1 MKLAP
6 ISYSILIALSTG
18 CVQFKSKTLSA
29 EASSMSFA
37 GRTLSDA
44 GLRAFLAEQR
54 AGGAW
59 TVDKLALAAAY
70 FHGDVRVAKA
80 QADEAEAAITTAA
93 QRPNPVLSFA
103 PGYNSTSKGISP
115 WIITPSV
122 DVPIETA
129 GKRGKRIVQA
139 QAESEAAR
147 LMIAAVAWDVR
158 AKVRAAMLALHTG
171 QENAALIKEEI
182 VLHEEALKKL
192 DVQVKAGE
200 ASAFEL
206 TSSRLLLNRSKLA
219 LHDAEKQTSTGMAQL
234 AAAVGVPSSALSAVK
249 LDFSSFQ
256 SLPSVPGDAARRK
269 ALTHRADLLALLAN
283 YRAAEE
289 AVRVEISK
297 QYPDVHLGPGY
308 DFDQGENKWTL
319 GFSVE
324 LPAFNR
330 NRGGIAQAE
339 AKRATEAAKFEAKQ
353 AAVFGEIETAL
364 ASYHAAQAKV
374 VTAAQLAEDSI
385 KASETTKRIVDAGEL
400 GTLDLVRH
408 RIEASAAKLS
418 KLEATLQAQEA
429 AGLLEAALQLPLR
442 SL

>member
-6 ISYSILIALSTG
+6 ISYSLLIALSTG
-18 CVQFKSKTLSA
+18 CVQFKSKPLSA
-29 EASSMSFA
+29 EASSTSFG

-44 GLRAFLAEQR
+44 GLKTFLAEQR
-54 AGGAW
+54 ACGAW
-59 TVDKLALAAAY
+59 SVDKLALAAAY

-80 QADEAEAAITTAA
+80 QAEEAEAAITTAA

-103 PGYNSTSKGISP
+103 PGYNSTSRGISP

-129 GKRGKRIVQA
+129 GKRSKRIVQA

-171 QENAALIKEEI
+171 QENAALIKDEI
-182 VLHEEALKKL
+182 VLHEEALTKL

-219 LHDAEKQTSTGMAQL
+219 LHDAEKQASTGMAQL

-256 SLPSVPGDAARRK
+256 SLPGVPSETARRK

-289 AVRVEISK
+289 AVRVEIAK

-330 NRGGIAQAE
+330 NRGGITQAE

-364 ASYHAAQAKV
+364 VAYRAAQAKV
-374 VTAAQLAEDSI
+374 VTAAQLADDSI
-385 KASETTKRIVDAGEL
+385 KASEATKRIVDAGEL

-418 KLEATLQAQEA
+418 KLEAMLQAQEA

>member
-1 MKLAP
+1 
-6 ISYSILIALSTG
+6 
-18 CVQFKSKTLSA
+18 
-29 EASSMSFA
+29 
-37 GRTLSDA
+37 
-44 GLRAFLAEQR
+44 
-54 AGGAW
+54 
-59 TVDKLALAAAY
+59 
-70 FHGDVRVAKA
+70 
-80 QADEAEAAITTAA
+80 
-93 QRPNPVLSFA
+93 
-103 PGYNSTSKGISP
+103 
-115 WIITPSV
+115 
-122 DVPIETA
+122 
-129 GKRGKRIVQA
+129 
-139 QAESEAAR
+139 
-147 LMIAAVAWDVR
+147 MIAAVAWDVR

-171 QENAALIKEEI
+171 QENAALIKDEI
-182 VLHEEALKKL
+182 VLHEEALTKL

-219 LHDAEKQTSTGMAQL
+219 LHDAEKQASTGLAQL

-249 LDFSSFQ
+249 LDFSTFQ
-256 SLPSVPGDAARRK
+256 SLPGVPGETARRK
-269 ALTHRADLLALLAN
+269 ALTHRADLLAQLAN

-289 AVRVEISK
+289 AVRVEIAK

-364 ASYHAAQAKV
+364 ASYRAAQAKV
-374 VTAAQLAEDSI
+374 VTAAQLADDSI

-418 KLEATLQAQEA
+418 KLEAMLQAQEA